1 MEMVETQEKHQA
13 GEHSHTAVCVCVC
26 VTHTVAPS
34 ALTHAHTHIG
44 GKDRMERKPNR
55 LFYCTRF
62 EETTASASAVL

>member
-1 MEMVETQEKHQA
+1 MEMVETQEKHQPRK
-13 GEHSHTAVCVCVC
+13 HSHTAVY

-44 GKDRMERKPNR
+44 GKDRMDRKPNR

-62 EETTASASAVL
+62 EETTASAAAVL